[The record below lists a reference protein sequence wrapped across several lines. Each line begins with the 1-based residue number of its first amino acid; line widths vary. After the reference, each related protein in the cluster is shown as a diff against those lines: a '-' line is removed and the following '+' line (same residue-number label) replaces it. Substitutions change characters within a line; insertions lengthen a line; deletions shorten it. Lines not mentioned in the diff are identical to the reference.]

1 MQRYD
6 AFLTRQYQFG
16 EVALPHGLGSVEQT
30 SDRTDPHIVY
40 GLCIGPSRPL
50 SCTLCLSAIAI
61 SREAFYGLHCFADL
75 VFGPLY
81 DYLCNSKKL
90 QKFIFAPPLWGSGAG
105 GTVGVCRD

>member
-30 SDRTDPHIVY
+30 SDRTVPR
-40 GLCIGPSRPL
+40 IGPSRPL
-50 SCTLCLSAIAI
+50 SCTVCLSAIAI

-81 DYLCNSKKL
+81 VYLCNSKKL

>member
-30 SDRTDPHIVY
+30 SDRTVPHIVY

-50 SCTLCLSAIAI
+50 SCTVCLSAIAI

-81 DYLCNSKKL
+81 VYLCNSEKS
-90 QKFIFAPPLWGSGAG
+90 QKFIFRPAPLGLRCGEHGRGMP
-105 GTVGVCRD
+105 